1 MIDLNIEADLFR
13 KGNDI
18 LDSAQCN
25 DLPTV
30 VGTLART
37 KGKFGL
43 GSVLLR
49 FRDGTTADFSQDP
62 ITDSMPALGLQ
73 ELSTAIDT
81 GRIVVNGTLYIPA
94 SAKSTEDVGERPFP
108 TNEADIEKI
117 NTLYTAAGLAIQYM

>member
-13 KGNDI
+13 RGNAI

-43 GSVLLR
+43 GSVVLR

-73 ELSTAIDT
+73 ELSEAIST
-81 GRIVVNGTLYIPA
+81 GRIVINGRLHVPENARTI
-94 SAKSTEDVGERPFP
+94 EDTGERPFP